1 MVCQQIAATA
11 GKRPLAVL
19 LHESNAFSASQATAF
34 LDAFPCKAIWIDAVW
49 GTKNPAIRSWELTF
63 FMGARRQWNRE
74 DLLLEI
80 AFGCGFFGPFVYSA
94 LSSTS
99 GRIQVVTQVA
109 QLGQYTDEWHSSR
122 FCCTQ
127 FQLEPDL
134 RFNACPLLLRSRG
147 RVAAMV
153 GMSPRFHFCLVSSRF
168 AHPWITFV
176 GNNISKFCLFCKS
189 TLWACV

>member
-134 RFNACPLLLRSRG
+134 PLQ
-147 RVAAMV
+147 
-153 GMSPRFHFCLVSSRF
+153 CL
-168 AHPWITFV
+168 PITFEV
-176 GNNISKFCLFCKS
+176 EGASCCYGWHEPKISFLFGFKSFCASMNHLC
-189 TLWACV
+189 W